1 MSGNIE
7 IVEAMQD
14 GSYNSQR
21 AKERKE
27 IIEALQKGVEI
38 RFFYNFIEIGNKTY
52 NGWDRWAVKKL
63 KESLESEKEK
73 K

>member
-27 IIEALQKGVEI
+27 IIEALKNGVEI

-63 KESLESEKEK
+63 KESLDVEK